1 MEQQESHFTPHMIGG
16 FMARAGK
23 AMHAALQHR
32 FKQAGI
38 DLSLDQWVVLM
49 HLWVED
55 GQNQAALG
63 ETAGR
68 NKTTVTRAI
77 DGLERKNFVVRVLD
91 KDDRRNKLIYLTQ
104 GGKEMEQRT
113 LPHAQA
119 VEKQALAGISEEKI
133 ALYKEVLM
141 EITKNLQPDT

>member
-1 MEQQESHFTPHMIGG
+1 
-16 FMARAGK
+16 MARAGK
-23 AMHAALQHR
+23 AMHAALNHR
-32 FKQAGI
+32 FKTSGI
-38 DLSLDQWVVLM
+38 DLSLDQWVVLL

-77 DGLERKNFVVRVLD
+77 DGLERKNLVVRVLD

-104 GGKEMEQRT
+104 GGREMQGHT

-119 VEKQALAGISEEKI
+119 VEKQALAGIPLEKI
-133 ALYKEVLM
+133 IVFQEVLM
-141 EITKNLQPDT
+141 SIAQNLEPET